1 MDTAASL
8 RRSRRAILGAALG
21 ATAATVASAIEL
33 PKVVSASS
41 DGANVQIG
49 GSYLDAT
56 TATEIK
62 SLNADGYPA
71 MSLRGSVG
79 SGLWAGS
86 DSSYGIEVSGAPG
99 ALIGT
104 VFSPTGQAIVG
115 MQYTSK
121 ANAPLNLPSGVIGAT
136 EGTDGAAGVRG
147 LAVGDSS
154 GTYGVLGSS
163 ASSSTAYGVY
173 GLASAAT
180 TTSQGVGVYGHAKSS
195 SGGVG
200 TYGWA
205 EAATGTTY
213 GVIGQAQSPTG
224 VGVYGYAPGGGVA
237 VRATSTGGVALETS
251 GRIVAHK
258 ASGVATILKG
268 TTSVTVRPAIAV
280 TSSAFVLLT
289 PRGNL
294 GSRGLWS
301 TLSVSAGS
309 ITIRVSSAVSGPVQ
323 VGWLLVG

>member
-1 MDTAASL
+1 
-8 RRSRRAILGAALG
+8 
-21 ATAATVASAIEL
+21 
-33 PKVVSASS
+33 
-41 DGANVQIG
+41 
-49 GSYLDAT
+49 
-56 TATEIK
+56 
-62 SLNADGYPA
+62 

-121 ANAPLNLPSGVIGAT
+121 ANAPQNLPSGVIGAT

-213 GVIGQAQSPTG
+213 GVIGQAQSRRPSSVFCRRSS
-224 VGVYGYAPGGGVA
+224 VGKFIICWNGIPGIFVPK
-237 VRATSTGGVALETS
+237 ATPS
-251 GRIVAHK
+251 GRPSH
-258 ASGVATILKG
+258 
-268 TTSVTVRPAIAV
+268 
-280 TSSAFVLLT
+280 LT
-289 PRGNL
+289 WR
-294 GSRGLWS
+294 S
-301 TLSVSAGS
+301 
-309 ITIRVSSAVSGPVQ
+309 
-323 VGWLLVG
+323 